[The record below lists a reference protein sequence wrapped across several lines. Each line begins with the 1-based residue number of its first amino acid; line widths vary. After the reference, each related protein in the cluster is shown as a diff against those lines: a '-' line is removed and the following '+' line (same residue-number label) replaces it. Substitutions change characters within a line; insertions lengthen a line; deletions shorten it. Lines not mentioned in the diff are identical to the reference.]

1 MEEQEIDRYN
11 HVMYASKSHIN
22 QFFMEN
28 VSESDR
34 IVVSESESSGSTL
47 EIGVDSFVKLN
58 SEFSGE
64 IGTEEIHEINFNESF
79 LQVKKAINMLSN
91 SDEVYPISALKENE
105 ASPTGLYH
113 FDCPLQLLPNDDAFD
128 DRQYVDAVGLQ
139 DGVEFRG
146 TTSWDNWG
154 SRSHALTAMRTID
167 PYPFKG
173 VLKPLQI
180 DERGLETI
188 TYSVQYLYIL
198 APDLDKNK
206 QWREYQQL
214 LDLHPGQSDNQEAD
228 L

>member
-22 QFFMEN
+22 QFFMKN

-34 IVVSESESSGSTL
+34 IVVSESESSGSTF
-47 EIGVDSFVKLN
+47 EIGLDSLVKLN

-64 IGTEEIHEINFNESF
+64 IGREEVHEINFNNSF
-79 LQVKKAINMLSN
+79 LQVKKAINMLSK
-91 SDEVYPISALKENE
+91 SDGVYPISALKEAE
-105 ASPTGLYH
+105 PSPTGLYN
-113 FDCPLQLLPNDDAFD
+113 FECPLQLLPKDDAFD
-128 DRQYVDAVGLQ
+128 DRMYVEVIGLQ
-139 DGVEFRG
+139 DDVEFRG

-154 SRSHALTAMRTID
+154 SRSHARRAIETED

-173 VLKPLQI
+173 VLKPLHI
-180 DERGLETI
+180 DEKGFETI

-198 APDLDKNK
+198 APDIDKNK
-206 QWREYQQL
+206 EWREYQQL
-214 LDLHPGQSDNQEAD
+214 LDLHPGQDDNQEAE

>member
-34 IVVSESESSGSTL
+34 IVVSESESSGSTF
-47 EIGVDSFVKLN
+47 EIGVDWFAKLN
-58 SEFSGE
+58 SEFSDE
-64 IGTEEIHEINFNESF
+64 IGTEEIHEINFNDSF
-79 LQVKKAINMLSN
+79 LQVKKAINMLST
-91 SDEVYPISALKENE
+91 SDGVYPISALKEAE
-105 ASPTGLYH
+105 PSPTGLYH

-128 DRQYVDAVGLQ
+128 DRTYVEVIGLQ
-139 DGVEFRG
+139 DDVEFRG

-154 SRSHALTAMRTID
+154 SRSHALTAMRTVD

-173 VLKPLQI
+173 VVKPLQI
-180 DERGLETI
+180 DEKGLETV

-198 APDLDKNK
+198 APDVDKNK
-206 QWREYQQL
+206 EWREYQQL
-214 LDLHPGQSDNQEAD
+214 LDLHPGQSDSQEAD